1 MRESSRLDM
10 EVIRNTIESYLET
23 FGEMPTVSEV
33 SNATKL
39 SRSAVGR
46 YMKLM
51 KDQGEFMSRGVKGY
65 MSYEEQVQ
73 RSMCQIP
80 IIGEVSCGLRR
91 LAVQDIT
98 GYVALPREYLGGG
111 KYYVLI
117 ADGESMKNIGIHT
130 GDLVLIRDQDY
141 ADPGQV
147 IVALDDNDEAT
158 LKRYYPHL
166 TQGYV
171 DLVPENEEMPVQ
183 KIDFN
188 AGDRLAILGV
198 AVKVIKDIR

>member
-91 LAVQDIT
+91 QNLRT
-98 GYVALPREYLGGG
+98 
-111 KYYVLI
+111 K
-117 ADGESMKNIGIHT
+117 T
-130 GDLVLIRDQDY
+130 
-141 ADPGQV
+141 
-147 IVALDDNDEAT
+147 
-158 LKRYYPHL
+158 
-166 TQGYV
+166 
-171 DLVPENEEMPVQ
+171 
-183 KIDFN
+183 
-188 AGDRLAILGV
+188 
-198 AVKVIKDIR
+198 